1 MTWKFLCSRWRGNKN
16 LVGERGSLMGG
27 FFQVGEIITFLAGGR
42 THPIPPLSLYIYIS
56 FVYIICIMCP
66 SDHLT
71 SARFVHFVCHRY
83 IWYIFSCLFSV
94 HNTTNLSYHMFN
106 QAQWWEKYLCIFR
119 SNFIKHT
126 CSWRDIKHKV
136 KWMVKLVKKLP

>member
-1 MTWKFLCSRWRGNKN
+1 M
-16 LVGERGSLMGG
+16 VGERRSLMGG

-42 THPIPPLSLYIYIS
+42 THPIPPLSIYIYIYKLCVHHMHHVPKWPS
-56 FVYIICIMCP
+56 YICKICALCVSQIYM
-66 SDHLT
+66 
-71 SARFVHFVCHRY
+71 V
-83 IWYIFSCLFSV
+83 YIFSCLFSV